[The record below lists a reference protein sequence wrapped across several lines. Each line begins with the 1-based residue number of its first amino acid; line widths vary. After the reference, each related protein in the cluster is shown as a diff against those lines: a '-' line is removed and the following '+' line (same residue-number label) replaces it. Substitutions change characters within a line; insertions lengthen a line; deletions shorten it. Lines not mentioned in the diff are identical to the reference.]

1 MTAALYWWRS
11 HRSSTWRSL
20 LAIVMVGGL
29 LGAVALGALAGARRT
44 ASAYSRYL
52 ASTNASD
59 ALVNIPGLVPG
70 IPVTRPM
77 TLISR
82 LPGVSQS
89 AVYIGMD
96 AYPVLDGK
104 VDDAWQV
111 NDVVGTLSSS
121 SFGADG
127 FSQDKMTVL
136 AGRLPSTGSTSQVV
150 LTPGIAARFGVGVG
164 ATVTYLFSN
173 GGNPSPGIP
182 RVRPVRRTFRV
193 AAIVAVPPVLTDQSD
208 AVNATVLPPGATRQ
222 LIAYYQFGWVGVRLH
237 RGADGIPE
245 LQHHLASLAAAVTQQ
260 IPQPFRAELGGGL
273 NFNISSSAIIHDQV
287 QQAIR
292 PQALALAIFGGIAA
306 LAMLVLVGQ
315 GLARL
320 ISRAGGDISVM
331 RGLGATRSQVA
342 LTASLPA
349 CSAVA
354 GSVILAVAGAVAL
367 SPLAPVGPIRQFD
380 PDRGLQADAFVLGGG
395 SAVLIV
401 LLLAML
407 TLMATQA
414 VQHPGDRPAARASD
428 VARAAAAAGLP
439 ASAVVGSRNAL
450 EPGSGRQAAPVRA
463 SLIGSVAAVTA
474 VTVAVVF
481 GASLNGLITHPAQYG
496 WNWGV
501 LIQAQGGYGNWTPG
515 ALAKLIDGQPEVTG
529 WSELGFSSVPLGR
542 DGTIVPV
549 LGVQRHSGTV
559 EPPTTS
565 GHPINDSGQI
575 ELGTVTMSQ
584 LGVHVGQAIPAGP
597 GPHRKWLTVVGT
609 VTLPS
614 FGAARSDHVSLG
626 RGAMMSE
633 DELLTVLGVTPAEMK
648 QARVSSQAAPSAV
661 AIDLAP
667 GTTRRQ
673 RADLVSRI
681 TSANPDGTPGGTY
694 ELTQFKAAAIENA
707 SQMGGQPLAL
717 ALGLA
722 AAAVLSLTVTV
733 LADVRRRRREL
744 ALLKAL
750 GMTRRQVRAI
760 VAWQTSIT
768 LGIAVLIGIP
778 LGILAGRLAWR
789 AFAGSLGVAPVT
801 VVPVLL
807 AVAGATAL
815 LIAGNAL
822 TSVPGAIAART
833 SPSIALRTE

>member
-1 MTAALYWWRS
+1 VITALYWWRS

-20 LAIVMVGGL
+20 LAIVVVGGL
-29 LGAVALGALAGARRT
+29 LGASALGALAGARRT

-52 ASTNASD
+52 AATNASD
-59 ALVNIPGLVPG
+59 AMVNIPGLVPG

-77 TLISR
+77 TLISH

-89 AVYIGMD
+89 AVYIGID
-96 AYPVLDGK
+96 AYPVLGGK

-111 NDVVGTLSSS
+111 NDVTGTLSSS

-136 AGRLPSTGSTSQVV
+136 AGRLPSPRSTSQVV

-164 ATVTYLFSN
+164 SRVTYLFSN

-208 AVNATVLPPGATRQ
+208 GVNATVLPPAATRQ
-222 LIAYYQFGWVGVRLH
+222 LIAYYQFGWVGVRLD

-245 LQHHLASLAAAVTQQ
+245 LQRHLASLAAAVTQQ

-273 NFNISSSAIIHDQV
+273 AFNISSSAIIHDQV

-331 RGLGATRSQVA
+331 RGLGATRAQVA
-342 LTASLPA
+342 LTAGLPA
-349 CSAVA
+349 CGAVI
-354 GSVILAVAGAVAL
+354 GSVILAVAGAIAL

-380 PDRGLQADAFVLGGG
+380 PDRGLQADALVLGGG

-401 LLLAML
+401 LLLAAL

-414 VQHPGDRPAARASD
+414 VRQPGDRPATRASD
-428 VARAAAAAGLP
+428 VARVAAAAGLP
-439 ASAVVGSRNAL
+439 APAVVGSRNAL
-450 EPGSGRQAAPVRA
+450 EPGSGRRAAPVRA
-463 SLIGSVAAVTA
+463 SLVGSVAAVTA

-481 GASLNGLITHPAQYG
+481 GASLNRLITHPAQYG
-496 WNWGV
+496 WNWGI
-501 LIQAQGGYGNWTPG
+501 LIQAEGGYGNWTPG
-515 ALAKLIDGQPEVTG
+515 SLAKLIDGQPNVTG

-542 DGTIVPV
+542 GGTIVPV

-565 GHPINDSGQI
+565 GHPINGSGQI
-575 ELGTVTMSQ
+575 ELGTVTMRQ
-584 LGVHVGQAIPAGP
+584 LGVHVGQTIPAGP

-614 FGAARSDHVSLG
+614 FGAARTDHVSLG

-673 RADLVSRI
+673 RADLVRRI

-694 ELTQFKAAAIENA
+694 QLTQFKAAAIENA

-778 LGILAGRLAWR
+778 LGILTGRLAWR
-789 AFAGSLGVAPVT
+789 TFAGSLGVAPVT

-807 AVAGATAL
+807 AVAGAAAL

-822 TSVPGAIAART
+822 TWVPGTIAART

>member
-1 MTAALYWWRS
+1 MYWWRS
-11 HRSSTWRSL
+11 HRGSTWRGL
-20 LAIVMVGGL
+20 LAIVVVGGL

-59 ALVNIPGLVPG
+59 AMVNIPGLVPG

-96 AYPVLDGK
+96 AYPVVGGR
-104 VDDAWQV
+104 VDDAFQT
-111 NDVVGTLSSS
+111 NDVTGTLSSS

-164 ATVTYLFSN
+164 DAVTYLFSN

-182 RVRPVRRTFRV
+182 RVGPVRRTFRV

-208 AVNATVLPPGATRQ
+208 TVNATVLPPGATRQ
-222 LIAYYQFGWVGVRLH
+222 LIAYYQFGWVGVRLD

-245 LQHHLASLAAAVTQQ
+245 LQHHLARLAATVEQQ

-273 NFNISSSAIIHDQV
+273 TFNISSSAIIHDQV

-292 PQALALAIFGGIAA
+292 PQALALAIFGGIAG

-315 GLARL
+315 GLARF

-331 RGLGATRSQVA
+331 RGLGATRAQVT
-342 LTASLPA
+342 LTVGLPA
-349 CSAVA
+349 CSAVI
-354 GSVILAVAGAVAL
+354 GSVILAVAGAIAL

-380 PDRGLQADAFVLGGG
+380 PDRGLRADALVLGGG

-401 LLLAML
+401 LLFAALAL
-407 TLMATQA
+407 IATQA
-414 VQHPGDRPAARASD
+414 VRHPGDRTATRASN
-428 VARAAAAAGLP
+428 VARVAAAAGLP

-450 EPGSGRQAAPVRA
+450 EPGSGRQTAPVRA

-474 VTVAVVF
+474 VAVAVVF

-501 LIQAQGGYGNWTPG
+501 LIQAEGGYGNWTPG

-542 DGTIVPV
+542 GGTVVPI
-549 LGVQRHSGTV
+549 LGVQRHSGVV

-565 GHPINDSGQI
+565 GHSINGSGQI
-575 ELGTVTMSQ
+575 ELGTVTMRQ
-584 LGVHVGQAIPAGP
+584 LGVHVGQTIPAGA
-597 GPHRKWLTVVGT
+597 GPHRTWLTVVGT

-614 FGAARSDHVSLG
+614 FGVARSDHVSLG

-648 QARVSSQAAPSAV
+648 QAQVSSQAAPSAV

-667 GTTRRQ
+667 GTTGSQ
-673 RADLVSRI
+673 RARLVSRI

-694 ELTQFKAAAIENA
+694 QLTQFKAAAIENA

-722 AAAVLSLTVTV
+722 AAAVLSLAVTV

-778 LGILAGRLAWR
+778 LGIVAGRLAWR

-801 VVPVLL
+801 VVPVLI
-807 AVAGATAL
+807 AVVGAAAL
-815 LIAGNAL
+815 LIAGNVL
-822 TSVPGAIAART
+822 TSAPGAIAART
-833 SPSIALRTE
+833 SPSIALRAE

>member
-1 MTAALYWWRS
+1 MTTALYWWRS

-20 LAIVMVGGL
+20 LAIVVVGGL

-59 ALVNIPGLVPG
+59 AMVNIPGLVPG

-77 TLISR
+77 TLISH

-96 AYPVLDGK
+96 AYPVLGGR
-104 VDDAWQV
+104 VDDAFQT
-111 NDVVGTLSSS
+111 NDVTGTLNSS

-136 AGRLPSTGSTSQVV
+136 AGLLPSTGSTNQVV

-164 ATVTYLFSN
+164 STVTYLFSN

-182 RVRPVRRTFRV
+182 GVRPVRRIFRV

-222 LIAYYQFGWVGVRLH
+222 LIAYYQFGWVGVRLD

-245 LQHHLASLAAAVTQQ
+245 LQRHLARLAGTVQQQ
-260 IPQPFRAELGGGL
+260 IPRPFRAELGGGL
-273 NFNISSSAIIHDQV
+273 TFNISSSTIIHDQV
-287 QQAIR
+287 QQAIG
-292 PQALALAIFGGIAA
+292 PQALALAIFGGIAG

-331 RGLGATRSQVA
+331 RGLGATRAQVA
-342 LTASLPA
+342 LTVGLPA
-349 CSAVA
+349 CSAVV
-354 GSVILAVAGAVAL
+354 GSVILAVAGAIAL

-380 PDRGLQADAFVLGGG
+380 PDRGLQADALVLGGG

-401 LLLAML
+401 LLLAAL

-414 VQHPGDRPAARASD
+414 VRHPGDRPATRASD
-428 VARAAAAAGLP
+428 VARVAAAAGLP

-481 GASLNGLITHPAQYG
+481 GASLNGLITRPAQYG

-501 LIQAQGGYGNWTPG
+501 LIQAEGGYGNWTPG

-529 WSELGFSSVPLGR
+529 WSELAFSSVPLGR
-542 DGTIVPV
+542 GGTIVPV

-565 GHPINDSGQI
+565 GHPINGSGQI
-575 ELGTVTMSQ
+575 ELGTVTMRQ
-584 LGVHVGQAIPAGP
+584 LGVHVGQTIPAGP

-614 FGAARSDHVSLG
+614 FGVARTDHISLG

-667 GTTRRQ
+667 GMTRRQ

-694 ELTQFKAAAIENA
+694 QLTQFKPAAIENA

-768 LGIAVLIGIP
+768 LGIALLIGIP

-807 AVAGATAL
+807 AVAGAAAL

-833 SPSIALRTE
+833 SPSIALRAE

>member
-1 MTAALYWWRS
+1 MYWWRS
-11 HRSSTWRSL
+11 QRSSTWRGL
-20 LAIVMVGGL
+20 LAIVVVGGI
-29 LGAVALGALAGARRT
+29 LGAISLGALAGARRT

-59 ALVNIPGLVPG
+59 AVVNIPGLVPG
-70 IPVTRPM
+70 IPVMRPM
-77 TLISR
+77 TLISH

-96 AYPVLDGK
+96 AYPVLGGK
-104 VDDAWQV
+104 VDDAFQT
-111 NDVVGTLSSS
+111 NDVTGTLSSS

-136 AGRLPSTGSTSQVV
+136 AGRLPSTGSTNQVV

-164 ATVTYLFSN
+164 STVTYLFSN

-182 RVRPVRRTFRV
+182 SVRPVRRTFRV
-193 AAIVAVPPVLTDQSD
+193 AAIVAVPPVLTDQAD
-208 AVNATVLPPGATRQ
+208 AVNATVLPPGATRE
-222 LIAYYQFGWVGVRLH
+222 LIAYYQFGWVGVRLD
-237 RGADGIPE
+237 RGPDGIPG
-245 LQHHLASLAAAVTQQ
+245 LQHHLASLAATVTQQ
-260 IPQPFRAELGGGL
+260 VPQRFRAELGGGL
-273 NFNISSSAIIHDQV
+273 TFNISSSTIIHDQV

-292 PQALALAIFGGIAA
+292 PQAVALAIFGGIAA
-306 LAMLVLVGQ
+306 LAMLVIVGQ

-320 ISRAGGDISVM
+320 VSRARRDVSVM
-331 RGLGATRSQVA
+331 RGLGSTREQVA
-342 LTASLPA
+342 LTASLSA
-349 CSAVA
+349 CLAVA
-354 GSVILAVAGAVAL
+354 GSVILAVVGAIAL

-380 PDRGLQADAFVLGGG
+380 PDRGLQADALVLGGG
-395 SAVLIV
+395 TAVLIA

-407 TLMATQA
+407 ALFATQA
-414 VQHPGDRPAARASD
+414 VRQPGHRPATRASD
-428 VARAAAAAGLP
+428 VARVAAAAGLP
-439 ASAVVGSRNAL
+439 ASAAVGSRNAL
-450 EPGSGRQAAPVRA
+450 EPGSGRQGAPVRV
-463 SLIGSVAAVTA
+463 SLIGSVAAITA

-496 WNWGV
+496 WNWSV
-501 LIQAQGGYGNWTPG
+501 LIQAEGGYGNWTPG
-515 ALAKLIDGQPEVTG
+515 VLPKLIDGQPEVAG

-542 DGTIVPV
+542 GGTIVPV

-565 GHPINDSGQI
+565 GHPINRSGQI
-575 ELGTVTMSQ
+575 ELGTVTMRQ
-584 LGVHVGQAIPAGP
+584 LGVHVGQTILAGQ

-614 FGAARSDHVSLG
+614 FGVARTDHVSLG

-648 QARVSSQAAPSAV
+648 QALVSSQAAPSAV

-667 GTTRRQ
+667 GTTGSQ
-673 RADLVSRI
+673 RAHLVSRI

-694 ELTQFKAAAIENA
+694 QLTQFKAAAIENA

-722 AAAVLSLTVTV
+722 AAAVLSLAITV

-768 LGIAVLIGIP
+768 LSIAVLTGIP
-778 LGILAGRLAWR
+778 LGIVAGRLAWR

-801 VVPVLL
+801 VVPILL
-807 AVAGATAL
+807 AAVGAAVL

-822 TSVPGAIAART
+822 TSVPGTIAART

>member
-1 MTAALYWWRS
+1 MYWWRS
-11 HRSSTWRSL
+11 AWSRTWRSV
-20 LAIVMVGGL
+20 LAIALVGGL

-44 ASAYSRYL
+44 ASAYDRYL
-52 ASTNASD
+52 ASINASD

-70 IPVTRPM
+70 LPVTRPM
-77 TLISR
+77 TLISH
-82 LPGVSQS
+82 LPGVAQS

-96 AYPVLDGK
+96 ASPVLNGK
-104 VDDAWQV
+104 VDDAFQTDNV
-111 NDVVGTLSSS
+111 TGTLTSS

-136 AGRLPSTGSTSQVV
+136 AGRLPSTDSTDQVV
-150 LTPGIAARFGVGVG
+150 LTAGIAARFKARVGS
-164 ATVTYLFSN
+164 TVTFLFSN
-173 GGNPSPGIP
+173 GGNVSPGIP
-182 RVRPVRRTFRV
+182 KVPPVTRSFRV

-208 AVNATVLPPGATRQ
+208 AVNATVLPPAATRQ
-222 LIAYYQFGWVGVRLH
+222 LLAYYEFGWVGVRLD
-237 RGADGIPE
+237 RGVNGIPE
-245 LQHHLASLAAAVTQQ
+245 LQRHLASLAATVQQ
-260 IPQPFRAELGGGL
+260 EIPQPFRAEVGGGL
-273 NFNISSSAIIHDQV
+273 TFDISSSTIIHDQV

-320 ISRAGGDISVM
+320 ISWARGDISVM
-331 RGLGATRSQVA
+331 RSLGATRAQAA

-349 CSAVA
+349 CSAVI
-354 GSVILAVAGAVAL
+354 GSVILAVAGAIAL

-380 PDRGLQADAFVLGGG
+380 PDRGLQADALVLGGG
-395 SAVLIV
+395 SAVLLA

-407 TLMATQA
+407 TRMAAKA
-414 VQHPGDRPAARASD
+414 VRQPNGRPRARASD
-428 VARAAAAAGLP
+428 AARAAAAAGLP

-450 EPGSGRQAAPVRA
+450 EPGSGRQTTPVRV
-463 SLIGSVAAVTA
+463 SLVGSVAAVMA

-481 GASLNGLITHPAQYG
+481 GASLNGLIAHPAQYG
-496 WNWGV
+496 WNWNV
-501 LIQAQGGYGNWTPG
+501 LIQAEGGYGNWTPG
-515 ALAKLIDGQPEVTG
+515 ALAKLIDGQPEVSG
-529 WSELGFSSVPLGR
+529 WSEFGFSSVPLGGG
-542 DGTIVPV
+542 GTLVPV
-549 LGVQRHSGTV
+549 LGVLQHSGTV

-565 GHPINDSGQI
+565 GHPINGGGQI
-575 ELGTVTMSQ
+575 ELGTVTMRE
-584 LGVHVGQAIPAGP
+584 LGVHVGQTILAGP
-597 GPHRKWLTVVGT
+597 GPHRQRLTVVGT

-614 FGAARSDHVSLG
+614 FGVARTDHVSLG

-633 DELLTVLGVTPAEMK
+633 DELLTVLGVTPAELK
-648 QARVSSQAAPSAV
+648 QALVSSQAAPSAA

-667 GTTRRQ
+667 GTTGSQ
-673 RADLVSRI
+673 QADFVSRI

-694 ELTQFKAAAIENA
+694 QLTEFKAAAIENA

-717 ALGLA
+717 ALGVA
-722 AAAVLSLTVTV
+722 AAAMLSLAFTV
-733 LADVRRRRREL
+733 LADVLRRRREL

-768 LGIAVLIGIP
+768 LGIAVLAGIP
-778 LGILAGRLAWR
+778 LGVVAGRLAWR

-807 AVAGATAL
+807 AVAGAAAL
-815 LIAGNAL
+815 LIIGNVL
-822 TSVPGAIAART
+822 TSVPGAVAART
-833 SPSIALRTE
+833 SPSIGLRAD

>member
-1 MTAALYWWRS
+1 
-11 HRSSTWRSL
+11 
-20 LAIVMVGGL
+20 
-29 LGAVALGALAGARRT
+29 
-44 ASAYSRYL
+44 
-52 ASTNASD
+52 
-59 ALVNIPGLVPG
+59 
-70 IPVTRPM
+70 
-77 TLISR
+77 
-82 LPGVSQS
+82 
-89 AVYIGMD
+89 
-96 AYPVLDGK
+96 
-104 VDDAWQV
+104 
-111 NDVVGTLSSS
+111 
-121 SFGADG
+121 
-127 FSQDKMTVL
+127 
-136 AGRLPSTGSTSQVV
+136 
-150 LTPGIAARFGVGVG
+150 
-164 ATVTYLFSN
+164 
-173 GGNPSPGIP
+173 
-182 RVRPVRRTFRV
+182 
-193 AAIVAVPPVLTDQSD
+193 
-208 AVNATVLPPGATRQ
+208 
-222 LIAYYQFGWVGVRLH
+222 
-237 RGADGIPE
+237 
-245 LQHHLASLAAAVTQQ
+245 
-260 IPQPFRAELGGGL
+260 
-273 NFNISSSAIIHDQV
+273 
-287 QQAIR
+287 
-292 PQALALAIFGGIAA
+292 
-306 LAMLVLVGQ
+306 
-315 GLARL
+315 
-320 ISRAGGDISVM
+320 
-331 RGLGATRSQVA
+331 
-342 LTASLPA
+342 
-349 CSAVA
+349 
-354 GSVILAVAGAVAL
+354 
-367 SPLAPVGPIRQFD
+367 
-380 PDRGLQADAFVLGGG
+380 
-395 SAVLIV
+395 
-401 LLLAML
+401 
-407 TLMATQA
+407 
-414 VQHPGDRPAARASD
+414 
-428 VARAAAAAGLP
+428 
-439 ASAVVGSRNAL
+439 
-450 EPGSGRQAAPVRA
+450 
-463 SLIGSVAAVTA
+463 
-474 VTVAVVF
+474 
-481 GASLNGLITHPAQYG
+481 
-496 WNWGV
+496 
-501 LIQAQGGYGNWTPG
+501 
-515 ALAKLIDGQPEVTG
+515 
-529 WSELGFSSVPLGR
+529 
-542 DGTIVPV
+542 
-549 LGVQRHSGTV
+549 
-559 EPPTTS
+559 
-565 GHPINDSGQI
+565 
-575 ELGTVTMSQ
+575 VTMSQ

>member
-1 MTAALYWWRS
+1 LYWWRS

-20 LAIVMVGGL
+20 LAIVVVGGL

-70 IPVTRPM
+70 MPVTRPM
-77 TLISR
+77 TLISH

-96 AYPVLDGK
+96 AYPVLGGR
-104 VDDAWQV
+104 VDDAFQT
-111 NDVVGTLSSS
+111 NDVTGTLSSS

-136 AGRLPSTGSTSQVV
+136 AGRLPSTGSTNQVV

-164 ATVTYLFSN
+164 STVTYLFSN

-222 LIAYYQFGWVGVRLH
+222 LLAYYQFGWVGVRLD

-245 LQHHLASLAAAVTQQ
+245 LQRHLASLAATVQQQ

-273 NFNISSSAIIHDQV
+273 TFNISNSAIIHDQV
-287 QQAIR
+287 QQAIG
-292 PQALALAIFGGIAA
+292 PQALALAIFGGIAG
-306 LAMLVLVGQ
+306 LAMLVLIGQ

-331 RGLGATRSQVA
+331 RGLGATRAQVT
-342 LTASLPA
+342 LTVGLPA
-349 CSAVA
+349 SSAVI
-354 GSVILAVAGAVAL
+354 GSVILAVAGAIAL

-380 PDRGLQADAFVLGGG
+380 PDRGLQADALVLGGG

-401 LLLAML
+401 LLLAAL
-407 TLMATQA
+407 ALMATRA
-414 VQHPGDRPAARASD
+414 VRHPGDRPAARASD
-428 VARAAAAAGLP
+428 VARVAAAAGLP

-501 LIQAQGGYGNWTPG
+501 LIQAEGGYGNWTPG

-542 DGTIVPV
+542 GGTVVPV
-549 LGVQRHSGTV
+549 LGVQRHGGTV

-565 GHPINDSGQI
+565 GHPINGGGQI
-575 ELGTVTMSQ
+575 ELGTVTMRQ
-584 LGVHVGQAIPAGP
+584 LGVHVGQTIPAGP

-614 FGAARSDHVSLG
+614 FGVARSDHVSLG

-633 DELLTVLGVTPAEMK
+633 DELLTVLGVTPAEMR

-661 AIDLAP
+661 AIDLAS
-667 GTTRRQ
+667 GTTPRQ

-694 ELTQFKAAAIENA
+694 QLTQFKAAAIENA

-768 LGIAVLIGIP
+768 LGIALLIGIP

-807 AVAGATAL
+807 AVAGAAAL
-815 LIAGNAL
+815 LIGGNAL

>member
-1 MTAALYWWRS
+1 MHW
-11 HRSSTWRSL
+11 
-20 LAIVMVGGL
+20 
-29 LGAVALGALAGARRT
+29 
-44 ASAYSRYL
+44 
-52 ASTNASD
+52 
-59 ALVNIPGLVPG
+59 
-70 IPVTRPM
+70 
-77 TLISR
+77 
-82 LPGVSQS
+82 
-89 AVYIGMD
+89 
-96 AYPVLDGK
+96 
-104 VDDAWQV
+104 
-111 NDVVGTLSSS
+111 
-121 SFGADG
+121 
-127 FSQDKMTVL
+127 
-136 AGRLPSTGSTSQVV
+136 
-150 LTPGIAARFGVGVG
+150 FGVGVG
-164 ATVTYLFSN
+164 DAVTYLFSN
-173 GGNPSPGIP
+173 GDNPSPGIP

-208 AVNATVLPPGATRQ
+208 TVNATVLPPGATRQ
-222 LIAYYQFGWVGVRLH
+222 LIAYYQFGWVGVRLD

-245 LQHHLASLAAAVTQQ
+245 LQHHLASLAATVEQQ

-273 NFNISSSAIIHDQV
+273 TFNISSSTIIHDQV

-292 PQALALAIFGGIAA
+292 PQALALAIFGGIAG

-315 GLARL
+315 GLARF

-331 RGLGATRSQVA
+331 RGLGATRAQVA
-342 LTASLPA
+342 LTVGLPA
-349 CSAVA
+349 CSAVV

-380 PDRGLQADAFVLGGG
+380 PDRGLRADALVLGGG

-401 LLLAML
+401 LLFAALA
-407 TLMATQA
+407 LMATQA
-414 VQHPGDRPAARASD
+414 VRHPGDRPATRASN
-428 VARAAAAAGLP
+428 VARVAAAAGLP
-439 ASAVVGSRNAL
+439 AYAVVGSRNAL
-450 EPGSGRQAAPVRA
+450 EPGSGRQTAPVRA

-474 VTVAVVF
+474 VAVAVVF

-501 LIQAQGGYGNWTPG
+501 LIQAEGGYGNWTPG

-542 DGTIVPV
+542 GGTIVPI
-549 LGVQRHSGTV
+549 LGVQRHSGMV

-565 GHPINDSGQI
+565 GHSINGSGQI
-575 ELGTVTMSQ
+575 ELGTVTMRQ
-584 LGVHVGQAIPAGP
+584 LGVHVGQTIPAGA
-597 GPHRKWLTVVGT
+597 GPHRTWLTVVGT

-614 FGAARSDHVSLG
+614 FGVARSDHVSLG

-648 QARVSSQAAPSAV
+648 QAQVSSQAAPSAV

-667 GTTRRQ
+667 GTTGSQ
-673 RADLVSRI
+673 RARLVSRI

-694 ELTQFKAAAIENA
+694 QLTQFKAAAIENA

-722 AAAVLSLTVTV
+722 AAAVLSLAVTV

-778 LGILAGRLAWR
+778 LGIVAGRLAWR

-801 VVPVLL
+801 VVPALI
-807 AVAGATAL
+807 AVVGAAAL
-815 LIAGNAL
+815 LIAGNVL
-822 TSVPGAIAART
+822 TSAPGAIAART
-833 SPSIALRTE
+833 SPSIALRAE

>member
-1 MTAALYWWRS
+1 MYWWRS
-11 HRSSTWRSL
+11 AWGRTWRSVL
-20 LAIVMVGGL
+20 VIAVVGGL

-44 ASAYSRYL
+44 ASAYGRYL
-52 ASTNASD
+52 ASINASD
-59 ALVNIPGLVPG
+59 AMVNIPGLVPG
-70 IPVTRPM
+70 MPVTRPM
-77 TLISR
+77 MLISQ
-82 LPGVSQS
+82 LPGVTQS

-96 AYPVLDGK
+96 AFPVLGGK
-104 VDDAWQV
+104 VDDAFQT
-111 NDVVGTLSSS
+111 NDVTGTLNSS

-136 AGRLPSTGSTSQVV
+136 AGRLPSTGSTNQIV
-150 LTPGIAARFGVGVG
+150 LTAGIAAKFRVGVG
-164 ATVTYLFSN
+164 GTVTYLFSN
-173 GGNPSPGIP
+173 GGNPAPGVP
-182 RVRPVRRTFRV
+182 RVRPVTRTFRV

-222 LIAYYQFGWVGVRLH
+222 LIAYYQFGWVGVRLD
-237 RGADGIPE
+237 RGIDGIPE
-245 LQHHLASLAAAVTQQ
+245 LQHHLASLAATVEQE

-273 NFNISSSAIIHDQV
+273 TFNISSTAIIHDQV

-292 PQALALAIFGGIAA
+292 PQAIALAIFGAIAA

-331 RGLGATRSQVA
+331 QGLGATRAQAA
-342 LTASLPA
+342 LTVALPA
-349 CSAVA
+349 CSAVLA
-354 GSVILAVAGAVAL
+354 SVILAVAGAIAL
-367 SPLAPVGPIRQFD
+367 SPLAPVGPVRQFD
-380 PDRGLQADAFVLGGG
+380 PDRGLQADAVVLGAG
-395 SAVLIV
+395 SAALIV
-401 LLLAML
+401 LLLAMV
-407 TLMATQA
+407 TRMAAQA
-414 VQHPGDRPAARASD
+414 VRQPAGRPASRASD

-439 ASAVVGSRNAL
+439 VSAVVGSRNAL
-450 EPGSGRQAAPVRA
+450 EPGSGRQATPVRA

-481 GASLNGLITHPAQYG
+481 GASLNGLIAHPAQYG
-496 WNWGV
+496 WNWNV
-501 LIQAQGGYGNWTPG
+501 LIQAEGGYGNWDPG
-515 ALAKLIDGQPEVTG
+515 AMAKLIDGQPEVTG
-529 WSELGFSSVPLGR
+529 WSEFGFSSVPLGSG
-542 DGTIVPV
+542 GTIVPV
-549 LGVQRHSGTV
+549 LGVQRYSGTV

-565 GHPINDSGQI
+565 GHPINGSGQI
-575 ELGTVTMSQ
+575 ELGTVTMAQ
-584 LGVHVGQAIPAGP
+584 LGVHVGQTILAGP
-597 GPHRKWLTVVGT
+597 GPHRMRLTVVGT

-614 FGAARSDHVSLG
+614 FGVARADHVSLG

-633 DELLTVLGVTPAEMK
+633 AELLTVLGVTPADMN
-648 QARVSSQAAPSAV
+648 QAQVSSQAAPSAV

-667 GTTRRQ
+667 GTTGSQ
-673 RADLVSRI
+673 QADLVNRI

-694 ELTQFKAAAIENA
+694 QLTEFKAAAIENA

-717 ALGLA
+717 ALGIA
-722 AAAVLSLTVTV
+722 AAALLSLAATI
-733 LADVRRRRREL
+733 LADVLRRRPEL

-768 LGIAVLIGIP
+768 LGIAALAGIP
-778 LGILAGRLAWR
+778 LGIIAGRLAWR

-801 VVPVLL
+801 VVPALL
-807 AVAGATAL
+807 AVASAAAL

-833 SPSIALRTE
+833 PPSIGLRAE

>member
-1 MTAALYWWRS
+1 MTTALYWWRS

-20 LAIVMVGGL
+20 LAIVVVGGL

-59 ALVNIPGLVPG
+59 AMVNIPGLVPG

-77 TLISR
+77 TLISH

-96 AYPVLDGK
+96 AYPVLGGR
-104 VDDAWQV
+104 VDDAFQT
-111 NDVVGTLSSS
+111 NDVTGTLNSS

-136 AGRLPSTGSTSQVV
+136 AGRLPSTGSTNQVV

-164 ATVTYLFSN
+164 STVTYLFSN
-173 GGNPSPGIP
+173 GRNPSPGIP
-182 RVRPVRRTFRV
+182 RVRPVRRIFRV

-222 LIAYYQFGWVGVRLH
+222 LIAYYQFGWVGVRLD

-245 LQHHLASLAAAVTQQ
+245 LQRHLARLAGTVQQQ

-273 NFNISSSAIIHDQV
+273 TFNISSSTIIHDQV

-292 PQALALAIFGGIAA
+292 PQALALAIFGGIAG

-331 RGLGATRSQVA
+331 RGLGATRAQVA
-342 LTASLPA
+342 LTVSLPA
-349 CSAVA
+349 CSAVV
-354 GSVILAVAGAVAL
+354 GSVILAVAGAIAL

-380 PDRGLQADAFVLGGG
+380 PDRGLQADALVLGGG

-401 LLLAML
+401 LLLAAL

-414 VQHPGDRPAARASD
+414 VRHPGGRPATRASD
-428 VARAAAAAGLP
+428 VARLAAAAGLP

-501 LIQAQGGYGNWTPG
+501 LIQAEGGYGNWTPG

-542 DGTIVPV
+542 GGTIVPV
-549 LGVQRHSGTV
+549 LGVQRRSGTV

-565 GHPINDSGQI
+565 GHPINGSGQI
-575 ELGTVTMSQ
+575 ELGTVTMRQ
-584 LGVHVGQAIPAGP
+584 LGVHVGQTIPAGP

-614 FGAARSDHVSLG
+614 FGVARTDHISLG

-667 GTTRRQ
+667 GMTRRQ

-694 ELTQFKAAAIENA
+694 QLTQFKPAAIENA

-768 LGIAVLIGIP
+768 LGIALLIGIP

-807 AVAGATAL
+807 AVAGAAAL

-833 SPSIALRTE
+833 SPSIALRAE

>member
-1 MTAALYWWRS
+1 VTAAMYWWRS
-11 HRSSTWRSL
+11 HLGSTWRGL
-20 LAIVMVGGL
+20 LAIVVVGGL
-29 LGAVALGALAGARRT
+29 LGAVSLGALAGARRT

-52 ASTNASD
+52 TSTNASD
-59 ALVNIPGLVPG
+59 AQVNIPGLVPG
-70 IPVTRPM
+70 IPVLRPM
-77 TLISR
+77 TLISH
-82 LPGVSQS
+82 LPGVSRS

-96 AYPVLDGK
+96 AYPVLGGK

-111 NDVVGTLSSS
+111 NDVTGTLSSS

-136 AGRLPSTGSTSQVV
+136 AGRLPSTRSTDQVV
-150 LTPGIAARFGVGVG
+150 LTPGIAARLGVGVG
-164 ATVTYLFSN
+164 GTVTYLFSN
-173 GGNPSPGIP
+173 TENPSPGIP
-182 RVRPVRRTFRV
+182 TVRPVRRTFRV

-208 AVNATVLPPGATRQ
+208 VVNATVLPPGATRQ
-222 LIAYYQFGWVGVRLH
+222 LIAYYQFGWVGVRLD
-237 RGADGIPE
+237 RGAAGIPE
-245 LQHHLASLAAAVTQQ
+245 LQHHLASLASTVEQQ

-273 NFNISSSAIIHDQV
+273 TFNISSSVIIHDQV

-292 PQALALAIFGGIAA
+292 PQALALAIFGAIAA

-320 ISRAGGDISVM
+320 ISRAAGDISVM
-331 RGLGATRSQVA
+331 RGLGATRAQVA
-342 LTASLPA
+342 LTVGLPA
-349 CSAVA
+349 SVAVV
-354 GSVILAVAGAVAL
+354 GSVILAVAGAIAL

-380 PDRGLQADAFVLGGG
+380 PDRGLQADALVLGGG
-395 SAVLIV
+395 SAVLIAA
-401 LLLAML
+401 LLAML
-407 TLMATQA
+407 SLMAMRA
-414 VQHPGDRPAARASD
+414 VRHPGDRPATRASD
-428 VARAAAAAGLP
+428 VARFAAAAGLP

-450 EPGSGRQAAPVRA
+450 EPGSRRQAAPVRA

-474 VTVAVVF
+474 VMVAAVF

-496 WNWGV
+496 WNWSV
-501 LIQAQGGYGNWTPG
+501 LIQAEGGYGNWTPG
-515 ALAKLIDGQPEVTG
+515 ALAKLIDGRPEVTG

-542 DGTIVPV
+542 DGAIVPV

-565 GHPINDSGQI
+565 GHPIDGSGQI
-575 ELGTVTMSQ
+575 ELGTVTMRQ
-584 LGVHVGQAIPAGP
+584 LGVHVGQSIPVGQ

-614 FGAARSDHVSLG
+614 FGVARSDHVSLG

-648 QARVSSQAAPSAV
+648 QALVSSQAAPSAA

-667 GTTRRQ
+667 GTTISQ
-673 RADLVSRI
+673 RARLVGTI

-694 ELTQFKAAAIENA
+694 QLTQFKAAAIENA

-722 AAAVLSLTVTV
+722 AAAVLSLGVTV

-778 LGILAGRLAWR
+778 LGVVAGRLAWR

-801 VVPVLL
+801 VVPILL
-807 AVAGATAL
+807 AAAGAAAL
-815 LIAGNAL
+815 LMAGNAL

-833 SPSIALRTE
+833 SPSIALRAE

>member
-1 MTAALYWWRS
+1 
-11 HRSSTWRSL
+11 
-20 LAIVMVGGL
+20 
-29 LGAVALGALAGARRT
+29 
-44 ASAYSRYL
+44 
-52 ASTNASD
+52 
-59 ALVNIPGLVPG
+59 
-70 IPVTRPM
+70 
-77 TLISR
+77 
-82 LPGVSQS
+82 
-89 AVYIGMD
+89 
-96 AYPVLDGK
+96 
-104 VDDAWQV
+104 
-111 NDVVGTLSSS
+111 
-121 SFGADG
+121 
-127 FSQDKMTVL
+127 
-136 AGRLPSTGSTSQVV
+136 
-150 LTPGIAARFGVGVG
+150 
-164 ATVTYLFSN
+164 
-173 GGNPSPGIP
+173 
-182 RVRPVRRTFRV
+182 
-193 AAIVAVPPVLTDQSD
+193 
-208 AVNATVLPPGATRQ
+208 
-222 LIAYYQFGWVGVRLH
+222 
-237 RGADGIPE
+237 
-245 LQHHLASLAAAVTQQ
+245 
-260 IPQPFRAELGGGL
+260 
-273 NFNISSSAIIHDQV
+273 
-287 QQAIR
+287 
-292 PQALALAIFGGIAA
+292 
-306 LAMLVLVGQ
+306 
-315 GLARL
+315 
-320 ISRAGGDISVM
+320 
-331 RGLGATRSQVA
+331 
-342 LTASLPA
+342 
-349 CSAVA
+349 
-354 GSVILAVAGAVAL
+354 
-367 SPLAPVGPIRQFD
+367 
-380 PDRGLQADAFVLGGG
+380 
-395 SAVLIV
+395 
-401 LLLAML
+401 
-407 TLMATQA
+407 
-414 VQHPGDRPAARASD
+414 
-428 VARAAAAAGLP
+428 
-439 ASAVVGSRNAL
+439 
-450 EPGSGRQAAPVRA
+450 VRA

-501 LIQAQGGYGNWTPG
+501 LIQAEGGYGNWTPG

-542 DGTIVPV
+542 GGTIVPV

-565 GHPINDSGQI
+565 GHPINGSGQI
-575 ELGTVTMSQ
+575 ELGTVTMRQ
-584 LGVHVGQAIPAGP
+584 LGVHVGQTIPAGP
-597 GPHRKWLTVVGT
+597 GPRRKWLTVVGT

-614 FGAARSDHVSLG
+614 FGVARTDHISLG

-633 DELLTVLGVTPAEMK
+633 DELLTVLGVTTAEMK

-694 ELTQFKAAAIENA
+694 QLTQFKPAAIENA

-768 LGIAVLIGIP
+768 LGIALLIGIP

-807 AVAGATAL
+807 AIAGAAAL
-815 LIAGNAL
+815 LIAGNTL

>member
-1 MTAALYWWRS
+1 
-11 HRSSTWRSL
+11 
-20 LAIVMVGGL
+20 
-29 LGAVALGALAGARRT
+29 
-44 ASAYSRYL
+44 
-52 ASTNASD
+52 
-59 ALVNIPGLVPG
+59 
-70 IPVTRPM
+70 
-77 TLISR
+77 
-82 LPGVSQS
+82 
-89 AVYIGMD
+89 
-96 AYPVLDGK
+96 
-104 VDDAWQV
+104 
-111 NDVVGTLSSS
+111 
-121 SFGADG
+121 
-127 FSQDKMTVL
+127 MTVL
-136 AGRLPSTGSTSQVV
+136 AGRLPSAGSTNQVV

-164 ATVTYLFSN
+164 DAVTYLFSN

-208 AVNATVLPPGATRQ
+208 TVNATVLPPGATRQ
-222 LIAYYQFGWVGVRLH
+222 LIAYYQFGWVGVRLD

-245 LQHHLASLAAAVTQQ
+245 LQHHLARLAATVEQQ

-273 NFNISSSAIIHDQV
+273 TFNISSSTIIHDQV

-292 PQALALAIFGGIAA
+292 PQALALAIFGGIAG

-315 GLARL
+315 GLARF

-331 RGLGATRSQVA
+331 RGLGATRAQVA
-342 LTASLPA
+342 LTVGLPA
-349 CSAVA
+349 CSAVI
-354 GSVILAVAGAVAL
+354 GSVILAVAGAIAL

-380 PDRGLQADAFVLGGG
+380 PDRGLRADALVLGGG
-395 SAVLIV
+395 SAVLIM
-401 LLLAML
+401 LLFAALAL
-407 TLMATQA
+407 IATQA
-414 VQHPGDRPAARASD
+414 VRHPGDRPATRASN

-450 EPGSGRQAAPVRA
+450 EPGSGRQTAPVRA

-474 VTVAVVF
+474 VAVAVVF

-501 LIQAQGGYGNWTPG
+501 LIQAEGGYGNWTPG

-542 DGTIVPV
+542 GGTIVPI
-549 LGVQRHSGTV
+549 LGVQRHSGAV

-565 GHPINDSGQI
+565 GHSINGSGQI
-575 ELGTVTMSQ
+575 ELGTVTMRQ
-584 LGVHVGQAIPAGP
+584 LGVHVGQTIPAGA
-597 GPHRKWLTVVGT
+597 GPHRTWLTVVGT

-614 FGAARSDHVSLG
+614 FGVARSDHVSLG

-633 DELLTVLGVTPAEMK
+633 DELLTVLGVTSAEMK
-648 QARVSSQAAPSAV
+648 QAQVSSQAAPSAV

-667 GTTRRQ
+667 GTTGSQ
-673 RADLVSRI
+673 RARLVSRI
-681 TSANPDGTPGGTY
+681 TSANPDGTPGGSY
-694 ELTQFKAAAIENA
+694 QLTQFKAAAIENA

-722 AAAVLSLTVTV
+722 AAAVLSLAVTV

-778 LGILAGRLAWR
+778 LGIVAGRLAWR

-801 VVPVLL
+801 VVPVLI
-807 AVAGATAL
+807 AVVGAAAL
-815 LIAGNAL
+815 LIAGNVL
-822 TSVPGAIAART
+822 TSAPGAIAART
-833 SPSIALRTE
+833 SPSIALRAE

>member
-1 MTAALYWWRS
+1 MYWWRS
-11 HRSSTWRSL
+11 HRSTTWRGL
-20 LAIVMVGGL
+20 LAIVVVGGL

-59 ALVNIPGLVPG
+59 AMVNIPGLVPG

-77 TLISR
+77 TLISQ

-96 AYPVLDGK
+96 AYPVFGGR
-104 VDDAWQV
+104 VDDAFQT
-111 NDVVGTLSSS
+111 NDVTGTLSSS

-136 AGRLPSTGSTSQVV
+136 AGRLPSTGSTNQVV

-164 ATVTYLFSN
+164 DAVTYLFSN

-193 AAIVAVPPVLTDQSD
+193 AAIIAVPPVLTDQSD
-208 AVNATVLPPGATRQ
+208 TVNATVLPPGATRQ
-222 LIAYYQFGWVGVRLH
+222 LIAYYQFGWVGVRLD

-245 LQHHLASLAAAVTQQ
+245 LQHHLARLAATVEQQ

-273 NFNISSSAIIHDQV
+273 TFNISSSTIIHDQV

-292 PQALALAIFGGIAA
+292 PQALALAIFGGIAG

-315 GLARL
+315 GLARS

-331 RGLGATRSQVA
+331 RGLGATRAQVA
-342 LTASLPA
+342 LTVGLPA
-349 CSAVA
+349 CSAVI
-354 GSVILAVAGAVAL
+354 GSVILAVAGAIAL

-380 PDRGLQADAFVLGGG
+380 PDRGLRADALVLGGG
-395 SAVLIV
+395 SAVLIM
-401 LLLAML
+401 LLFAALAL
-407 TLMATQA
+407 IATQA
-414 VQHPGDRPAARASD
+414 VRHPGDRPATRASN

-450 EPGSGRQAAPVRA
+450 EPGSGRQTAPVRA

-474 VTVAVVF
+474 VAVAVVF

-501 LIQAQGGYGNWTPG
+501 LIQAEGGYGNWTPG

-542 DGTIVPV
+542 GGTIVPI
-549 LGVQRHSGTV
+549 LGVQRHSGAV

-565 GHPINDSGQI
+565 GHSINGSGQI
-575 ELGTVTMSQ
+575 ELGTVTMRQ
-584 LGVHVGQAIPAGP
+584 LGVHVGQTIPAGA
-597 GPHRKWLTVVGT
+597 GPHRTWLTVVGT

-614 FGAARSDHVSLG
+614 FGVARSDHVSLG

-633 DELLTVLGVTPAEMK
+633 DELLTVLGVTSAEMK
-648 QARVSSQAAPSAV
+648 QAQVSSQAAPSAV

-667 GTTRRQ
+667 GTTGSQ
-673 RADLVSRI
+673 RARLVSRI

-694 ELTQFKAAAIENA
+694 QLTQFKAAAIENA

-722 AAAVLSLTVTV
+722 AAAVLSLAVTV

-778 LGILAGRLAWR
+778 LGIVAGRLAWR

-801 VVPVLL
+801 VVPVLI
-807 AVAGATAL
+807 AVVGAAAL
-815 LIAGNAL
+815 LIAGNVL
-822 TSVPGAIAART
+822 TSAPGAIAART
-833 SPSIALRTE
+833 SPSIALRAE

>member
-1 MTAALYWWRS
+1 MYWWRS
-11 HRSSTWRSL
+11 RRSSTWRSL
-20 LAIVMVGGL
+20 LAIVAVGGL

-52 ASTNASD
+52 ASINASD
-59 ALVNIPGLVPG
+59 AMVNIPGLVPG

-77 TLISR
+77 TLISH

-89 AVYIGMD
+89 AVYLGMD
-96 AYPVLDGK
+96 ASPVLGGK
-104 VDDAWQV
+104 VDDAFQT
-111 NDVVGTLSSS
+111 NDVTGTLSSS

-136 AGRLPSTGSTSQVV
+136 AGRLPGTGSTNQVA
-150 LTPGIAARFGVGVG
+150 LTAGIAARFGVGVG
-164 ATVTYLFSN
+164 SRVTYLFSN
-173 GGNPSPGIP
+173 GDNPSPGLP
-182 RVRPVRRTFRV
+182 RAGPVRRTFRV

-222 LIAYYQFGWVGVRLH
+222 LIAYYQFGWVGVRLA
-237 RGADGIPE
+237 RGTDGIPE
-245 LQHHLASLAAAVTQQ
+245 LQRHLASLAATVEQQ

-273 NFNISSSAIIHDQV
+273 TFNISSSTIIHDQV

-292 PQALALAIFGGIAA
+292 PQALALAIFGAIAG

-320 ISRAGGDISVM
+320 ISRAAGDISVM
-331 RGLGATRSQVA
+331 RGLGATRAQVVLTTGLPGCSA
-342 LTASLPA
+342 LT
-349 CSAVA
+349 
-354 GSVILAVAGAVAL
+354 GSVILAVAGAIAL

-395 SAVLIV
+395 AAVLIV

-407 TLMATQA
+407 ALIATRA
-414 VQHPGDRPAARASD
+414 ARHPGDRPATRASD
-428 VARAAAAAGLP
+428 VARVASAAGLP

-481 GASLNGLITHPAQYG
+481 GASLNGLIAHPAQYG
-496 WNWGV
+496 WNWSV
-501 LIQAQGGYGNWTPG
+501 LIQAEGGYGNWIPG

-542 DGTIVPV
+542 GGAIVPV
-549 LGVQRHSGTV
+549 LGVQRQSGAV

-565 GHPINDSGQI
+565 GHPINGSGQI
-575 ELGTVTMSQ
+575 ELGTVTMRQ
-584 LGVHVGQAIPAGP
+584 LGVHVGQRIPAGG
-597 GPHRKWLTVVGT
+597 GPRRKWLTVVGT

-614 FGAARSDHVSLG
+614 FGVARTDHVSLG

-667 GTTRRQ
+667 GTTGRQ
-673 RADLVSRI
+673 RADLVRRI

-694 ELTQFKAAAIENA
+694 QLTQFKAAAIENA

-717 ALGLA
+717 ALGMA
-722 AAAVLSLTVTV
+722 AAAVLSLAVTV
-733 LADVRRRRREL
+733 LADVLRRRREL

-768 LGIAVLIGIP
+768 LGIAVLAGIP
-778 LGILAGRLAWR
+778 LGAVAGRLAWR
-789 AFAGSLGVAPVT
+789 AFAGSLGVAPIT
-801 VVPVLL
+801 VVPVLF
-807 AVAGATAL
+807 AVAGAAAL
-815 LIAGNAL
+815 LTVGNAL
-822 TSVPGAIAART
+822 TAVPGAIAART

>member
-1 MTAALYWWRS
+1 MIA
-11 HRSSTWRSL
+11 
-20 LAIVMVGGL
+20 VVGGL

-44 ASAYSRYL
+44 ASAYGRYL
-52 ASTNASD
+52 ASINASD
-59 ALVNIPGLVPG
+59 AMVNIPGLVPG
-70 IPVTRPM
+70 MPVTRPM
-77 TLISR
+77 MLISQ
-82 LPGVSQS
+82 LPGVTQS

-96 AYPVLDGK
+96 AFPVLGGK
-104 VDDAWQV
+104 VDDAFQT
-111 NDVVGTLSSS
+111 NDVTGTLNSS

-136 AGRLPSTGSTSQVV
+136 AGRLPSTGSTNQIV
-150 LTPGIAARFGVGVG
+150 LTAGIAAKFRVGVG
-164 ATVTYLFSN
+164 GTVTYLFSN
-173 GGNPSPGIP
+173 GGNPAPGVP
-182 RVRPVRRTFRV
+182 RARPVTRTFRV

-222 LIAYYQFGWVGVRLH
+222 LIAYYQFGWVGVRLD
-237 RGADGIPE
+237 RGIDGIPE
-245 LQHHLASLAAAVTQQ
+245 LQYHLASLAATVEQE

-273 NFNISSSAIIHDQV
+273 TFNISSTAIIHDQV

-292 PQALALAIFGGIAA
+292 PQAIALAIFGAIAA

-331 RGLGATRSQVA
+331 QGLGATRAQAA
-342 LTASLPA
+342 LTVALPA
-349 CSAVA
+349 CSAVLA
-354 GSVILAVAGAVAL
+354 SVILAVAGAIAL
-367 SPLAPVGPIRQFD
+367 SPLAPVGPVRQFD
-380 PDRGLQADAFVLGGG
+380 PDRGLQADAVVLGAG
-395 SAVLIV
+395 SAALIV
-401 LLLAML
+401 LLLAMV
-407 TLMATQA
+407 TRMAAQA
-414 VQHPGDRPAARASD
+414 VRQPAGRPASRASD

-439 ASAVVGSRNAL
+439 VSAVVGSRNAL
-450 EPGSGRQAAPVRA
+450 EPGSGRQATPVRA

-481 GASLNGLITHPAQYG
+481 GASLNGLIAHPAQYG
-496 WNWGV
+496 WNWNV
-501 LIQAQGGYGNWTPG
+501 LIQAEGGYGNWDPG
-515 ALAKLIDGQPEVTG
+515 AMAKLIDGQPEVTG
-529 WSELGFSSVPLGR
+529 WSEFGFSSVPLGGG
-542 DGTIVPV
+542 GTIVPV
-549 LGVQRHSGTV
+549 LGVQRYSGTV

-565 GHPINDSGQI
+565 GHPINGSGQI
-575 ELGTVTMSQ
+575 ELGTVTMAQ
-584 LGVHVGQAIPAGP
+584 LGVHVGQTILAGP
-597 GPHRKWLTVVGT
+597 GPHRMRLTVVGT

-614 FGAARSDHVSLG
+614 FGVARADHVSLG

-633 DELLTVLGVTPAEMK
+633 AELLTVLGVTPADMN
-648 QARVSSQAAPSAV
+648 QAQVSSQAAPSAV

-667 GTTRRQ
+667 GTTGSQ
-673 RADLVSRI
+673 QADLVNRI

-694 ELTQFKAAAIENA
+694 QLTEFKAAAIENA

-717 ALGLA
+717 ALGIA
-722 AAAVLSLTVTV
+722 AAALLSLAATI
-733 LADVRRRRREL
+733 LADVLRRRPEL

-768 LGIAVLIGIP
+768 LGIAALAGIP
-778 LGILAGRLAWR
+778 LGIIAGRLAWR

-801 VVPVLL
+801 VVPALL
-807 AVAGATAL
+807 AVASAAAL

-833 SPSIALRTE
+833 PPSIGLRAE

>member
-1 MTAALYWWRS
+1 MIA
-11 HRSSTWRSL
+11 
-20 LAIVMVGGL
+20 VVGGL

-44 ASAYSRYL
+44 ASAYGRYL
-52 ASTNASD
+52 ASINASD
-59 ALVNIPGLVPG
+59 AMVNIPGLVPG
-70 IPVTRPM
+70 MPVTRPM
-77 TLISR
+77 MLISQ
-82 LPGVSQS
+82 LPGVTQS

-96 AYPVLDGK
+96 AFPVLGGK
-104 VDDAWQV
+104 VDDAFQT
-111 NDVVGTLSSS
+111 NDVTGTLNSS

-136 AGRLPSTGSTSQVV
+136 AGRLPSTGSTNQIV
-150 LTPGIAARFGVGVG
+150 LTAGIAAKFRVGVG
-164 ATVTYLFSN
+164 GTVTYLFSN
-173 GGNPSPGIP
+173 GGNPAPGVP
-182 RVRPVRRTFRV
+182 RVRPVTRTFRV

-222 LIAYYQFGWVGVRLH
+222 LIAYYQFGWVGVRLD
-237 RGADGIPE
+237 RGIDGIPE
-245 LQHHLASLAAAVTQQ
+245 LQHHLASLAATVEQE

-273 NFNISSSAIIHDQV
+273 TFNISSTAIIHDQV

-292 PQALALAIFGGIAA
+292 PQAIALAIFGAIAA

-331 RGLGATRSQVA
+331 QGLGATRAQAA
-342 LTASLPA
+342 LTVALPA
-349 CSAVA
+349 CSAVLA
-354 GSVILAVAGAVAL
+354 SVVLAVAGAIAL
-367 SPLAPVGPIRQFD
+367 SPLAPVGPVRQFD
-380 PDRGLQADAFVLGGG
+380 PDRGLQADAVVLGAG
-395 SAVLIV
+395 SAALIV
-401 LLLAML
+401 LLLAMV
-407 TLMATQA
+407 TRMAAQA
-414 VQHPGDRPAARASD
+414 VRQPAGRPASRASD

-439 ASAVVGSRNAL
+439 VSAVVGSRNAL
-450 EPGSGRQAAPVRA
+450 EPGSGRQATPVRA

-481 GASLNGLITHPAQYG
+481 GASLNGLIAHPAQYG
-496 WNWGV
+496 WNWNV
-501 LIQAQGGYGNWTPG
+501 LIQAEGGYGNWDPG
-515 ALAKLIDGQPEVTG
+515 AMAKLIDGQPEVTG
-529 WSELGFSSVPLGR
+529 WSEFGFSSVPLGSG
-542 DGTIVPV
+542 GTIVPV
-549 LGVQRHSGTV
+549 LGVQRYGGTV

-565 GHPINDSGQI
+565 GHPINGSGQI
-575 ELGTVTMSQ
+575 ELGTVTMAQ
-584 LGVHVGQAIPAGP
+584 LGVHVGQTILAGP
-597 GPHRKWLTVVGT
+597 GPHRMRLTVVGT

-614 FGAARSDHVSLG
+614 FGVARTDHVSLG

-633 DELLTVLGVTPAEMK
+633 DELLTVLDVTPAEMN
-648 QARVSSQAAPSAV
+648 QALVSSQAAPSAV

-667 GTTRRQ
+667 GTTGSQ
-673 RADLVSRI
+673 QADLVNRI

-694 ELTQFKAAAIENA
+694 QLTEFKAAAIENA

-717 ALGLA
+717 ALGIA
-722 AAAVLSLTVTV
+722 AAALLSLAATI
-733 LADVRRRRREL
+733 LADVLRRRPEL

-768 LGIAVLIGIP
+768 LGIAALAGIP
-778 LGILAGRLAWR
+778 LGIIAGRLAWR

-801 VVPVLL
+801 VVPALL
-807 AVAGATAL
+807 AVASAAAL

-833 SPSIALRTE
+833 PPSIGLRAE